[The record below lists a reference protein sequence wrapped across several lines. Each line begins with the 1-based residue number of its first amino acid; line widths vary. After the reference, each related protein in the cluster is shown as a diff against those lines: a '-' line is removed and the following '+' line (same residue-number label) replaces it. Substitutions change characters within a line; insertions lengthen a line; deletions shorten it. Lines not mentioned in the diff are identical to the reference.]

1 MAKYWTASMQYSQMS
16 VEELQ
21 KKAQESVKNAKNKGK
36 EMHPIVV
43 DGRQI
48 AKSWW
53 GMAWCKNIE
62 QYADYASRIERGKRY
77 VRSGAVVD
85 LQIVKGKVK
94 ARVQGTRK
102 TPYKVEIN
110 ISPLKE
116 EICEDIIEK
125 CSSQIQ
131 NLQELVNGQFPES
144 LKEIFLSENGLF
156 PSQREISF
164 NCSCPD
170 WALMCKHVA
179 AVLYGIG
186 TKLDENPFLFFELR
200 GIDVNKLVDVTIKD
214 HVDSLLEHANMPPT
228 DRVMDEFLFHL
239 KRLIFIELDKVNL
252 TFIYINCLIIIQKRL
267 LDTVVP
273 LNYSN
278 VKTLVNPL
286 EG

>member
-21 KKAQESVKNAKNKGK
+21 RKAQESVKSAKNKGK
-36 EMHPIVV
+36 EMHPIIVE
-43 DGRQI
+43 GRQI

-116 EICEDIIEK
+116 EVCEDIIEK

-144 LKEIFLSENGLF
+144 LKEVFLSENGLF

-228 DRVMDEFLFHL
+228 NRVMDDSCIETLFGL
-239 KRLIFIELDKVNL
+239 K
-252 TFIYINCLIIIQKRL
+252 
-267 LDTVVP
+267 
-273 LNYSN
+273 
-278 VKTLVNPL
+278 
-286 EG
+286 

>member
-1 MAKYWTASMQYSQMS
+1 M
-16 VEELQ
+16 
-21 KKAQESVKNAKNKGK
+21 
-36 EMHPIVV
+36 
-43 DGRQI
+43 DF
-48 AKSWW
+48 
-53 GMAWCKNIE
+53 
-62 QYADYASRIERGKRY
+62 
-77 VRSGAVVD
+77 
-85 LQIVKGKVK
+85 QIVKGKVK

-116 EICEDIIEK
+116 EVCEDIIEK

-228 DRVMDEFLFHL
+228 DRVMDDSCIETLFGL
-239 KRLIFIELDKVNL
+239 K
-252 TFIYINCLIIIQKRL
+252 
-267 LDTVVP
+267 
-273 LNYSN
+273 
-278 VKTLVNPL
+278 
-286 EG
+286 

>member
-1 MAKYWTASMQYSQMS
+1 M
-16 VEELQ
+16 
-21 KKAQESVKNAKNKGK
+21 
-36 EMHPIVV
+36 
-43 DGRQI
+43 
-48 AKSWW
+48 
-53 GMAWCKNIE
+53 
-62 QYADYASRIERGKRY
+62 
-77 VRSGAVVD
+77 
-85 LQIVKGKVK
+85 KGKVK

-116 EICEDIIEK
+116 EVCEDIIEK

-214 HVDSLLEHANMPPT
+214 HVDSLLEHANMPST
-228 DRVMDEFLFHL
+228 DRVMDDSCIETLFGL
-239 KRLIFIELDKVNL
+239 K
-252 TFIYINCLIIIQKRL
+252 
-267 LDTVVP
+267 
-273 LNYSN
+273 
-278 VKTLVNPL
+278 
-286 EG
+286 

>member
-1 MAKYWTASMQYSQMS
+1 M
-16 VEELQ
+16 
-21 KKAQESVKNAKNKGK
+21 
-36 EMHPIVV
+36 
-43 DGRQI
+43 
-48 AKSWW
+48 
-53 GMAWCKNIE
+53 
-62 QYADYASRIERGKRY
+62 
-77 VRSGAVVD
+77 
-85 LQIVKGKVK
+85 KGKVK

-116 EICEDIIEK
+116 EVCEDIIEK

-228 DRVMDEFLFHL
+228 DRVMDDSCIETLFGL
-239 KRLIFIELDKVNL
+239 K
-252 TFIYINCLIIIQKRL
+252 
-267 LDTVVP
+267 
-273 LNYSN
+273 
-278 VKTLVNPL
+278 
-286 EG
+286 

>member
-36 EMHPIVV
+36 EMHPIIV

-116 EICEDIIEK
+116 EVCEVLSDEEIERRARNKALRELGPKQEEACPIDIVSVGET
-125 CSSQIQ
+125 
-131 NLQELVNGQFPES
+131 EV
-144 LKEIFLSENGLF
+144 
-156 PSQREISF
+156 
-164 NCSCPD
+164 
-170 WALMCKHVA
+170 
-179 AVLYGIG
+179 
-186 TKLDENPFLFFELR
+186 
-200 GIDVNKLVDVTIKD
+200 
-214 HVDSLLEHANMPPT
+214 
-228 DRVMDEFLFHL
+228 
-239 KRLIFIELDKVNL
+239 
-252 TFIYINCLIIIQKRL
+252 
-267 LDTVVP
+267 
-273 LNYSN
+273 
-278 VKTLVNPL
+278 
-286 EG
+286 

>member
-21 KKAQESVKNAKNKGK
+21 RKAQESVKSAKNKGK
-36 EMHPIVV
+36 EMHPIIVE
-43 DGRQI
+43 GRQI

-85 LQIVKGKVK
+85 LQIVKGTVK

-116 EICEDIIEK
+116 EVCEDIIEK

-179 AVLYGIG
+179 AALYGIG
-186 TKLDENPFLFFELR
+186 ARFDEDPMLFFKLR
-200 GIDVNKLVDVTIKD
+200 SIDVDKFIDITLN
-214 HVDSLLEHANMPPT
+214 
-228 DRVMDEFLFHL
+228 DRVESMIANADKPSDRIITENVSELFG
-239 KRLIFIELDKVNL
+239 
-252 TFIYINCLIIIQKRL
+252 II
-267 LDTVVP
+267 
-273 LNYSN
+273 
-278 VKTLVNPL
+278 
-286 EG
+286 

>member
-1 MAKYWTASMQYSQMS
+1 M
-16 VEELQ
+16 
-21 KKAQESVKNAKNKGK
+21 
-36 EMHPIVV
+36 
-43 DGRQI
+43 
-48 AKSWW
+48 
-53 GMAWCKNIE
+53 
-62 QYADYASRIERGKRY
+62 
-77 VRSGAVVD
+77 D

-116 EICEDIIEK
+116 EVCDNIIEK

-228 DRVMDEFLFHL
+228 DRVMDDSCIETLFGL
-239 KRLIFIELDKVNL
+239 K
-252 TFIYINCLIIIQKRL
+252 
-267 LDTVVP
+267 
-273 LNYSN
+273 
-278 VKTLVNPL
+278 
-286 EG
+286 

>member
-1 MAKYWTASMQYSQMS
+1 M
-16 VEELQ
+16 
-21 KKAQESVKNAKNKGK
+21 
-36 EMHPIVV
+36 
-43 DGRQI
+43 
-48 AKSWW
+48 
-53 GMAWCKNIE
+53 
-62 QYADYASRIERGKRY
+62 
-77 VRSGAVVD
+77 
-85 LQIVKGKVK
+85 
-94 ARVQGTRK
+94 
-102 TPYKVEIN
+102 EIN

-228 DRVMDEFLFHL
+228 DRVMDDSCIETLFGL
-239 KRLIFIELDKVNL
+239 K
-252 TFIYINCLIIIQKRL
+252 
-267 LDTVVP
+267 
-273 LNYSN
+273 
-278 VKTLVNPL
+278 
-286 EG
+286 

>member
-1 MAKYWTASMQYSQMS
+1 M
-16 VEELQ
+16 
-21 KKAQESVKNAKNKGK
+21 
-36 EMHPIVV
+36 
-43 DGRQI
+43 
-48 AKSWW
+48 
-53 GMAWCKNIE
+53 
-62 QYADYASRIERGKRY
+62 
-77 VRSGAVVD
+77 D
-85 LQIVKGKVK
+85 LHIVKGQVQ
-94 ARVQGTRK
+94 APVQGTRK

-116 EICEDIIEK
+116 EVCEDIIEK

-228 DRVMDEFLFHL
+228 DRVMDDSCIETLFGL
-239 KRLIFIELDKVNL
+239 K
-252 TFIYINCLIIIQKRL
+252 
-267 LDTVVP
+267 
-273 LNYSN
+273 
-278 VKTLVNPL
+278 
-286 EG
+286 